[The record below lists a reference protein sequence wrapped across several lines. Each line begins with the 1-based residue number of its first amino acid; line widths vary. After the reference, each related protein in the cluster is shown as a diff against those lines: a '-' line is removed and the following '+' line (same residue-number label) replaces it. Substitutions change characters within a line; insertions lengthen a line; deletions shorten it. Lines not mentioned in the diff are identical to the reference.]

1 MFCSLNPIMNP
12 TLFTFSIWKDF
23 VTFSEL
29 QHWMEEHLD
38 FLYAYCWVFNSS
50 TVENENSEMFATDY
64 VRAFLW
70 NLEVVIFPA
79 WKWWKWLHM

>member
-29 QHWMEEHLD
+29 QPWMEEHLD
-38 FLYAYCWVFNSS
+38 DLYAYCWVFNSS

>member
-1 MFCSLNPIMNP
+1 MNP

-29 QHWMEEHLD
+29 QPWMEEHLD
-38 FLYAYCWVFNSS
+38 DLYAYCWVFNSS
-50 TVENENSEMFATDY
+50 TDENENSEMFATDY